1 MISKKNGPVNSPRNY
16 YLTQKCF
23 KIVTVSSESF
33 PLSFFILSAVC
44 HVRQITSPTRPMA
57 CNEDSTISKFKLESG
72 AIDSYTSKYSWYV
85 LEKKKQVSYL
95 SQLVNAL

>member
-33 PLSFFILSAVC
+33 PRSFFILSAVC

-57 CNEDSTISKFKLESG
+57 CNENSTISKFKLESG
-72 AIDSYTSKYSWYV
+72 VIDSYTSKYSWYV
-85 LEKKKQVSYL
+85 LE
-95 SQLVNAL
+95 

>member
-1 MISKKNGPVNSPRNY
+1 MISKENGPVNSPRNY

-23 KIVTVSSESF
+23 KIVTISSESF

-57 CNEDSTISKFKLESG
+57 CNENSTI
-72 AIDSYTSKYSWYV
+72 
-85 LEKKKQVSYL
+85 L
-95 SQLVNAL
+95 SLNLNLV